1 MKTALLEIEAT
12 LSNAIAQLSMPNPNA
27 ETAKRGVEVARKKL
41 LELAENQSDRDP
53 LLEAKRKLVL
63 VYLGMAENRF
73 TGADAEIFSILSKE
87 RALQDELE
95 RARKNNC
102 APVPAAQEPTESVQI
117 PGSSL
122 PISLFVC
129 GVGLCSR
136 YTKTVVV
143 GHMLSTR
150 E

>member
-41 LELAENQSDRDP
+41 LELAENQSGRDP

-63 VYLGMAENRF
+63 VYLRMAEKQF
-73 TGADAEIFSILSKE
+73 SDADTEIFSILSKE

-95 RARKNNC
+95 RARKNN
-102 APVPAAQEPTESVQI
+102 
-117 PGSSL
+117 
-122 PISLFVC
+122 
-129 GVGLCSR
+129 
-136 YTKTVVV
+136 
-143 GHMLSTR
+143 
-150 E
+150 